1 MSSQVTDATE
11 QLVRSLVIDASVFQT
26 NMKYAEALQYYQKA
40 LELRPE
46 SPSLRYLYAK
56 CYLSYAFQTPY
67 RSDFLQSAKK
77 YFHQAYLVDSSNTE
91 LLETYGRLVLDPQ
104 IPSLYSPEEALPIF
118 LRLSKISSDPS
129 HLHSVAVCYESLKQ
143 VEKAIELYTDIYN
156 KTEKEDY
163 LLIIT
168 KLLYDQEIP
177 KAQKYVQSLLSKEQE
192 EQLLRELADL
202 VLFKKDTLTYS
213 TIVEKLYSSDTK
225 NVDYLNAH
233 FQACLDTRKYSKLLP
248 LLNMLA
254 SKEAIANYEQYVFAL
269 NGHLYRDS
277 LRLNNEEIFEL
288 LEAQYNFF
296 PENIQVNFY
305 AANLAK
311 KAKFN
316 ELESRFYKRLYTI
329 ADTSKDLA
337 NELVVQLLQDGKFD
351 ETIEKSTYYFSRY
364 PKEWVFLFL
373 KGLALQNKSNYE
385 DALEI
390 FRTAVGLNEN
400 NIYLW
405 VNLGLCAN
413 RLGKMELSDSAYEKA
428 IEIDPTMPLALNNY
442 AYSLVERNLELQK
455 ALKMSKSAIEKE
467 PENASYLDTYGWIL
481 FQLGNIEEAI
491 VYLEKSVA
499 TNQASAIVYEH
510 LGDAY
515 IAAGN
520 KSKAK
525 EAYLKALEMDPN
537 LKSTKE
543 RLEK

>member
-1 MSSQVTDATE
+1 MISQPTDAIE
-11 QLVRSLVIDASVFQT
+11 QLVRSLVIDASIFQT

-67 RSDFLQSAKK
+67 RIDFLQSAKK
-77 YFHQAYLVDSSNTE
+77 YFHQAYLVDSSNSE

-104 IPSLYSPEEALPIF
+104 LPSLYSPAEALPIF
-118 LRLSKISSDPS
+118 LRLSSLSNDPT
-129 HLHSVAVCYESLKQ
+129 HLHSLAVCYESLKE
-143 VEKAIELYTDIYN
+143 VDKAIELYTDIYE
-156 KTEKEDY
+156 KTEKDDY
-163 LLIIT
+163 LIFIT
-168 KLLYDQEIP
+168 KLLYDQKLE
-177 KAQKYVQSLLSKEQE
+177 KAQQYVKNILSKDLE
-192 EQLLRELADL
+192 EQTIRELADL
-202 VLFKKDTLTYS
+202 VIFKKDTLTYS
-213 TIVEKLYSSDTK
+213 TIVEKLYSSDNK

-233 FQACLDTRKYSKLLP
+233 FQACLDTRQYKKLLP

-269 NGHLYRDS
+269 NGHLFRDS
-277 LRLNNEEIFEL
+277 LRLNEEGISEL
-288 LEAQYNFF
+288 LEAQYKLF
-296 PENIQVNFY
+296 PENFQVNFY

-311 KAKFN
+311 KAKLID
-316 ELESRFYKRLYTI
+316 LETRYYKRLYTI

-390 FRTAVGLNEN
+390 FRSAVGLNEN

-455 ALKMSKSAIEKE
+455 ALKMSKSAIEIE

-491 VYLEKSVA
+491 IYLEKSVA